1 MLEDVFEGV
10 HKLFPKKSPPV
21 ILQHSFLL
29 NTKIAKLISERYVSK
44 KLQLL
49 LLGGK
54 AKFYSIKTLKIAKE
68 CLQINPM
75 VSRIGICRCL
85 IVSRSQNVYITLK
98 TLVPFMTLKFI
109 WRPGK
114 VTDRLKIKRSSYA
127 RSGSSRLM
135 FRLFILR
142 SEKNLP
148 ALLGSAWLQNPTFD
162 SLASFAI
169 EIALQQQNSHG
180 IIDQPANWGPTKDT
194 KLSWYFFGIDHKWL
208 IMER

>member
-54 AKFYSIKTLKIAKE
+54 AKFYSIKTLKIAEE
-68 CLQINPM
+68 CLQTNPK

-85 IVSRSQNVYITLK
+85 IVSRSQNVISMHLYLNVCIYSAPVFVYITLK

-148 ALLGSAWLQNPTFD
+148 ALLGSA
-162 SLASFAI
+162 
-169 EIALQQQNSHG
+169 
-180 IIDQPANWGPTKDT
+180 
-194 KLSWYFFGIDHKWL
+194 
-208 IMER
+208 

>member
-54 AKFYSIKTLKIAKE
+54 AKFYSIKTLKIAEE
-68 CLQINPM
+68 CLQTNPK

-85 IVSRSQNVYITLK
+85 IVSRSQMSFLCICIWMCVYIYTLHLYLCIY
-98 TLVPFMTLKFI
+98 TLHLCLCI
-109 WRPGK
+109 LHWRHWCHSWHWSLSGDLGRLR
-114 VTDRLKIKRSSYA
+114 TD
-127 RSGSSRLM
+127 SR
-135 FRLFILR
+135 
-142 SEKNLP
+142 
-148 ALLGSAWLQNPTFD
+148 
-162 SLASFAI
+162 
-169 EIALQQQNSHG
+169 
-180 IIDQPANWGPTKDT
+180 
-194 KLSWYFFGIDHKWL
+194 
-208 IMER
+208 

>member
-54 AKFYSIKTLKIAKE
+54 AKFYSIKTLKIAEE
-68 CLQINPM
+68 CLQTNPK

-85 IVSRSQNVYITLK
+85 IVSRSQNVISMHLYLNVCIYTLH
-98 TLVPFMTLKFI
+98 LCLCI
-109 WRPGK
+109 LHWRHWCHSWHWSLSGDLGRLR
-114 VTDRLKIKRSSYA
+114 TD
-127 RSGSSRLM
+127 SR
-135 FRLFILR
+135 
-142 SEKNLP
+142 
-148 ALLGSAWLQNPTFD
+148 
-162 SLASFAI
+162 
-169 EIALQQQNSHG
+169 
-180 IIDQPANWGPTKDT
+180 
-194 KLSWYFFGIDHKWL
+194 
-208 IMER
+208 